1 MIRVAV
7 VDDKINNRKII
18 TDKLSRNNFFIL
30 AFQAVNGEDFL
41 LQIRNLPEE
50 DLPHIVLMDLEM
62 PEVDGV
68 SAIGTA
74 SALYPNVKF
83 VVLTIFDDDDK
94 IFEAIQAGCS
104 GYLMKDEPFAKVH
117 EAIEDIVLRNGA
129 PMSPKIA
136 FKTLQLLKNPI
147 SANNNQTQYLNPLST
162 RETEILEGLVNG
174 LDYKKIAENIF
185 ISPNTVRNHIAKIYE
200 KLHVSSKVDAVK
212 IGMNNKK
219 WFGFF

>member
-1 MIRVAV
+1 MLRIAI
-7 VDDKINNRKII
+7 VDDKRGIRNELQEKIKSFAGEYECI
-18 TDKLSRNNFFIL
+18 FI
-30 AFQAVNGEDFL
+30 AQDGNDFL
-41 LQIRNLPEE
+41 MQLKNATTLP
-50 DLPHIVLMDLEM
+50 DLVLMDIDM
-62 PEVDGV
+62 PVMNGIEAVR
-68 SAIGTA
+68 TA
-74 SALYPNVKF
+74 KLIYPTIKF
-83 VVLTIFDDDDK
+83 LMLTIFDDDDK

-104 GYLMKDEPFAKVH
+104 GYLMKDEPFAKIH
-117 EAIEDIVLRNGA
+117 EAIEDIMLRNGA

-147 SANNNQTQYLNPLST
+147 AANNQQPQYLNPLST

-219 WFGFF
+219 WFGLL